1 MGLAVLAPQG
11 LSMQKNVLKQ
21 PSIADSVIPIFVLIG
36 LLATSVALFGDNS
49 SYGPNQVALLLSSG
63 VAMVIGL
70 KNGSR
75 WEEIEKG
82 LVKGIT
88 IAIPAILILF
98 AVGALIGTW
107 LLAGTVPTL
116 VYFGL
121 KVIDP
126 SIFYA
131 TTCVLCALVALS
143 IGSSWTVAATV
154 GVALIGVAKGLG
166 LSVEITAGAIISG
179 AYFGDKMSPLS
190 ETTNLAPAVA
200 GSELFAHIR
209 HMVWTSVPSIII
221 ALIAFT
227 ILGFGHDAPADVAKL
242 DAYIDVLEANF
253 TISVWNLLPLL
264 LTLTLALRKVPAFPA
279 VAIGALAGG
288 AWAVLMQPELIAKLA
303 ADHHGQYVIDSIRVV
318 WMAMFDGI
326 VIDTG
331 NADLNDLLSGGGMS
345 GMLNTVWLIICAM
358 AFGAVLESLGLLQRL
373 VEALLSAVK
382 STGAL
387 ISATLATCIGTNL
400 VAADQYIAIVLPGRM
415 YQDAY
420 KKQGLDAVNLSRSL
434 EDAATITSPLI
445 PWNTCGAYMHSV
457 LLVNPAD
464 YLAYCFFNWTSP
476 MIAAIFGFLGVKIKQ
491 IKQR

>member
-1 MGLAVLAPQG
+1 
-11 LSMQKNVLKQ
+11 MQHNHKKH
-21 PSIADSVIPIFVLIG
+21 PSIIDAITPILVLIT
-36 LLATSVALFGDNS
+36 LLASSVMLFGDNS
-49 SYGPNQVALLLSSG
+49 SYGPNQVALLLSAG
-63 VAMVIGL
+63 VAMLIGL
-70 KNGSR
+70 KNGFR
-75 WEEIEKG
+75 WQQIEQG

-116 VYFGL
+116 VYLGL

-126 SIFYA
+126 AIFYV
-131 TTCVLCALVALS
+131 TTCILCALVALS

-221 ALIAFT
+221 ALIAFF
-227 ILGFGHDAPADVAKL
+227 ILGFGDQATADVAKL
-242 DAYIDVLEANF
+242 DAYLAVLEANF
-253 TISVWNLLPLL
+253 TISLWNLLPLL
-264 LTLTLALRKVPAFPA
+264 LTLILALRKVPAFPA
-279 VAIGALAGG
+279 VAIGALAG
-288 AWAVLMQPELIAKLA
+288 AVWAVVMQPELITKLVA
-303 ADHHGQYVIDSIRVV
+303 EQHSNSLIDSVRVV
-318 WMAMFDGI
+318 WVAMFDGI

-387 ISATLATCIGTNL
+387 ISATLATCFGTNL

-415 YQDAY
+415 YQKAY
-420 KKQGLDAVNLSRSL
+420 KEQGLDAVNLSRTL
-434 EDAATITSPLI
+434 EDAGTITSPLI

-464 YLAYCFFNWTSP
+464 YLAYCFFNWSSP
-476 MIAAIFGFLGVKIKQ
+476 IIAAIFGFLGVKIKR
-491 IKQR
+491 IKNSRSTAGLTPAVEN